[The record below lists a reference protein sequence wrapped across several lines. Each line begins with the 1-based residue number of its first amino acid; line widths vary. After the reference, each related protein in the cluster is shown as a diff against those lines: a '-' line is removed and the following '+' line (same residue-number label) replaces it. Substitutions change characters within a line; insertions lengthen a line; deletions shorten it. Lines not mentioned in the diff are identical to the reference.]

1 MKKVLLYFLL
11 FIVIQNAIMVSVT
24 LLMGMSADSD
34 VSMGG
39 KMIAGSVASNAV
51 ILACFLVRRW
61 MPFDMM
67 RVSRGNAM
75 RILSPWH
82 FVLGLSA
89 LIPSLWVEGLI
100 PESLKED
107 VLADVLPVML
117 SSPWGYVAVGLL
129 APLAE
134 EVVFRGAILCA
145 AYSVFS
151 KNVGE
156 RPEARWTAIV
166 MTALLF
172 AGVHF
177 NPAQMPHAMLMGI
190 LLGWLTMRT
199 RSIIPAIIIHWL
211 NNSFAF
217 IAYQLWPESYDMSVS
232 EALGPWLAP
241 ALIASVAVMT
251 LSVWRVR
258 HMTR

>member
-1 MKKVLLYFLL
+1 ML
-11 FIVIQNAIMVSVT
+11 FIVIQNVIMVSVT
-24 LLMGMSADSD
+24 LLWGMPADSD
-34 VSMGG
+34 ASMGE

-51 ILACFLVRRW
+51 ILACFLLRRW
-61 MPFDMM
+61 MPQEMI
-67 RVSRGNAM
+67 RVSRDNSM
-75 RILSPWH
+75 RVLSPWH
-82 FVLGLSA
+82 IVLGLSV

-107 VLADVLPVML
+107 VLADVLPEML
-117 SSPWGYVAVGLL
+117 SSPWGYIAVGLL
-129 APLAE
+129 APIAE

-156 RPEARWTAIV
+156 RPEARWTAII
-166 MTALLF
+166 MTAFLF

-217 IAYQLWPESYDMSVS
+217 IAFQIWPESYDMSIS
-232 EALGPWLAP
+232 DALGSWLP
-241 ALIASVAVMT
+241 LSIIVSVAVMT
-251 LSVWRVR
+251 LSILRIR
-258 HMTR
+258 RLAR